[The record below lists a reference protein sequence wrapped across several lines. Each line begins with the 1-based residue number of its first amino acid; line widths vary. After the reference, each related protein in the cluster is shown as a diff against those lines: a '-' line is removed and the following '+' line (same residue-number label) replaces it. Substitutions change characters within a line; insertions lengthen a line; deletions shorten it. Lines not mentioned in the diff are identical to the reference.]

1 MQFVDISGF
10 QPDIDWRAYRQW
22 SNVVAMKSSEGI
34 GFADPTF
41 SAHRAGAIAAGVDI
55 VLYYHFARPDLGNS
69 PEFEADYQHSVVG
82 AIRDTDLMI
91 LDYEVNDARATADWA
106 ARWLTQQHQNYR
118 GKLPGIYAATAYIH
132 ERLQDTRLAM
142 YPLWLAQWTFDVA
155 MRPQCPP
162 PWRNYTALQYTDRA
176 ANVPGVPG
184 TVDANIYLGDERMTE
199 VCSVVDV
206 SQFAEIGH
214 SVDKCGFYAISLLK
228 YAGKPGQSPTGTA
241 AQVASWADTEYV
253 AYDGPDAFSNNN
265 GMTVGMEYSVINDA
279 GLHYQGIGTTE
290 TGFHTER
297 LTADYVRAW
306 LKPGY
311 PVIIAVAEDTVYDL
325 DLGAKPYA
333 WNTTGL
339 FHIIVAT
346 GIAADNN
353 LLCHDT
359 ASIDSNGVR
368 RGPRRYDA
376 ERLQAGMI
384 SATAVV
390 MPWLQ
395 RPQPDFDPMT
405 GGNMG
410 IPQGWSDDGATLL
423 PPDKSHKVVHGFR
436 DTILHA
442 ATWDAGNVPR
452 EDEQG
457 VAQVELHAATGP
469 GTRQIFRDTMM
480 IWTAKNGVHTSAA
493 GDEIKACY
501 DRIAAQALQIA
512 ALQSQLKAAQPSTI
526 DIQSAV
532 AALTVLTT
540 ANAGISGATDALK
553 KALGVQ

>member
-1 MQFVDISGF
+1 MQFADISGF
-10 QPDIDWRAYRQW
+10 QPNIDWHAYRQW
-22 SNVVAMKSSEGI
+22 SNVVAMKTSEGV
-34 GFADPTF
+34 GFTDPTF
-41 SAHRAGAIAAGVDI
+41 SAHRAGAIAAGI
-55 VLYYHFARPDLGNS
+55 GTILYYHFARPDLGND
-69 PEFEADYQHSVVG
+69 PVAEANYQQSVVG
-82 AIRDTDLMI
+82 AIRENDI
-91 LDYEVNDARATADWA
+91 IVLDYEVSDARANADWA
-106 ARWLTQQHQNYR
+106 YRFLAQQALNY
-118 GKLPGIYAATAYIH
+118 GKLPAIYASDAYIR
-132 ERLQDTRLAM
+132 ERLQDSRLAQ
-142 YPLWLAQWTFDVA
+142 YPLWLAYWTYDAA

-162 PWRNYTALQYTDRA
+162 PWQSCLALQYTDRA

-184 TVDANIYLGDERMTE
+184 TVDANIFLGSEAMTE
-199 VCSVVDV
+199 VCSVIDVD
-206 SQFAEIGH
+206 QFRAGA
-214 SVDKCGFYAISLLK
+214 SVDKCGFYAIASLK
-228 YAGKPGQSPTGTA
+228 YAGKPGQSPMGTA
-241 AQVASWADTEYV
+241 SQVAGWADAEYSK
-253 AYDGPDAFSNNN
+253 YDGPDAFSNNN
-265 GMTVGMEYSVINDA
+265 GMTVSMEYSVINDA
-279 GLHYQGIGTTE
+279 GLHYQGIGATE
-290 TGFHTER
+290 TSFHTDR

-306 LKPGY
+306 LKLGY
-311 PVIIAVAEDTVYDL
+311 PVIIAVAEDNVYDL

-333 WNTTGL
+333 WNTAGL

-346 GIAADNN
+346 GRASDNN
-353 LLCHDT
+353 LLCNDT

-368 RGPRRYDA
+368 KGPRRYDA
-376 ERLQAGMI
+376 AKLASGMI

-390 MPWLQ
+390 IPWLQ

-442 ATWDAGNVPR
+442 ATWDAGNLPR